1 MPCSQDDVISKDYK
15 KHEKVFKNESHF
27 LLIYIYGIW
36 LSKEFSFRRV
46 FKTNAVSIKVSWYS
60 KGRRKSLS
68 LAETKFWFVEL
79 NWCVLD
85 FRFCQFIVK
94 RHSMEAAVWM
104 PHVHGLSCR
113 FILDDLCFLWYTT
126 WLFYQSPS
134 GDSKISHGSV
144 FT

>member
-15 KHEKVFKNESHF
+15 KCKKFFKMKAISCSN
-27 LLIYIYGIW
+27 IYGIC
-36 LSKEFSFRRV
+36 LSKEFSFRRI
-46 FKTNAVSIKVSWYS
+46 FKTNAVSIKVGWYS
-60 KGRRKSLS
+60 KCRKKSLS
-68 LAETKFWFVEL
+68 LAEIKFWFVEL

-85 FRFCQFIVK
+85 FRFCQFMLK
-94 RHSMEAAVWM
+94 RHSVEAAVWM
-104 PHVHGLSCR
+104 PHIHGLSCR
-113 FILDDLCFLWYTT
+113 FILADLCFLWYTT